1 MPLLATGKRHS
12 RPSSRYNRQVQR
24 TSNVIGVIPSR
35 LASTRLPRK
44 PLLPIAGK
52 AMVQR
57 VYEGCLGCR
66 GLDRIV
72 VATDSDEIAEFCRQ
86 QSIPVCL
93 TSPEHASG
101 TDRVHE
107 VAHLMNA
114 DAAINIQ
121 GDEPMVRREMLE
133 TLLEALFSAPEVQIA
148 TLCTPVSDEEAQQ
161 PSAVKVVA
169 DAMGRSLYFSRAPI
183 PFPREGVGAFRKH
196 LGYYAYSRAALDRF
210 HAWPVSHLEQI
221 ERLEQLRFLENGM
234 TLQVAET
241 PYDTIGIDTA
251 DDLARAEAWFSARK

>member
-1 MPLLATGKRHS
+1 MIAA
-12 RPSSRYNRQVQR
+12 SRYNRLVQR
-24 TSNVIGVIPSR
+24 TSNIIGVIPSR

-72 VATDSDEIAEFCRQ
+72 VATDSDEIAEFCRR
-86 QSIPVCL
+86 QSIPVCM

-107 VAHLMNA
+107 VAQHMNA
-114 DAAINIQ
+114 DAAVNIQ
-121 GDEPMVRREMLE
+121 GDEPMVRAEMLE
-133 TLLEALFSAPEVQIA
+133 TLVDALFSAPEVEIA

-161 PSAVKVVA
+161 PSAVKVVT
-169 DAMGRSLYFSRAPI
+169 DAAGRSLYFSRAPI

-210 HAWPVSHLEQI
+210 HTWPVSHLEQI

-251 DDLARAEAWFSARK
+251 EDVARAEAWFAAQK

>member
-1 MPLLATGKRHS
+1 
-12 RPSSRYNRQVQR
+12 VQR
-24 TSNVIGVIPSR
+24 TSKIIGVIPSR

-57 VYEGCLGCR
+57 VYEGCLGCK
-66 GLDRIV
+66 GVDRIV
-72 VATDSDEIAEFCRQ
+72 VATDSGEIAEFCRQ

-107 VAHLMNA
+107 VVQRLNA

-121 GDEPMVRREMLE
+121 GDEPMVRPEMLE
-133 TLLEALFSAPEVQIA
+133 TLIEALFSAPEVEIA
-148 TLCTPVSDEEAQQ
+148 TLCTPVSAEEAQQ
-161 PSAVKVVA
+161 PSAVKVVT
-169 DAMGRSLYFSRAPI
+169 DAAGRSLYFSRAPI
-183 PFPREGVGAFRKH
+183 PFPREGVAAFRKH
-196 LGYYAYSRAALDRF
+196 LGYYAYSRTALDRF
-210 HAWPVSHLEQI
+210 HTWPVSHLEQI

-251 DDLARAEAWFSARK
+251 EDLARAEAWFAAHK